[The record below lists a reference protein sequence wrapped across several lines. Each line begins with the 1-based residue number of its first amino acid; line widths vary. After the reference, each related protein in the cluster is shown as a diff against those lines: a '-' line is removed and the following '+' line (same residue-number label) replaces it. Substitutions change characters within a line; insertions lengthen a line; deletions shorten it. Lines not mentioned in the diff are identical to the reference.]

1 MKEEEKLRLTEE
13 IEGLE
18 DFMFEKE
25 MELEELKQ
33 KLRGEE

>member
-25 MELEELKQ
+25 MELE
-33 KLRGEE
+33 G